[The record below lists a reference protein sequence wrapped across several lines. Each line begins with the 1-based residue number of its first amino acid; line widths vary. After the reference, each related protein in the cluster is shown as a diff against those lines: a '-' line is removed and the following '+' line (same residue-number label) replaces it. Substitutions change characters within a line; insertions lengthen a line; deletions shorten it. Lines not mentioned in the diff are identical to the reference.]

1 MNRQKA
7 RAVAGGRSWRP
18 LPATS
23 RQAYMACM
31 SAAIRAR
38 DSGDHREALR
48 CEERANHI
56 LRYLVADPRTPDQIL
71 RDRWR

>member
-1 MNRQKA
+1 MET
-7 RAVAGGRSWRP
+7 
-18 LPATS
+18 ATS
-23 RQAYMACM
+23 YSRRAYMACL

-48 CEERANHI
+48 CNERADHI
-56 LRYLVADPRTPDQIL
+56 RRHFLTDTRTPDQIL

>member
-1 MNRQKA
+1 MET
-7 RAVAGGRSWRP
+7 
-18 LPATS
+18 ATSYS

>member
-1 MNRQKA
+1 MIRRKA
-7 RAVAGGRSWRP
+7 RTVAGGRSWKP

-23 RQAYMACM
+23 RQAYMACL

>member
-1 MNRQKA
+1 
-7 RAVAGGRSWRP
+7 
-18 LPATS
+18 
-23 RQAYMACM
+23 MACL

>member
-1 MNRQKA
+1 MTC
-7 RAVAGGRSWRP
+7 V
-18 LPATS
+18 
-23 RQAYMACM
+23 

-56 LRYLVADPRTPDQIL
+56 LRNFLTDTRTPDQIL